1 MPLNAWWLARIA
13 WIDPVNVPA
22 FLKMKIQTEIS
33 LASWGDPLIL
43 RDKINRA
50 VRDSRRRST
59 RARQLNQ
66 DQHEQQD
73 KKQFYDWIPHLLN
86 DPQYYLPL

>member
-1 MPLNAWWLARIA
+1 
-13 WIDPVNVPA
+13 
-22 FLKMKIQTEIS
+22 MKIQTEIS
-33 LASWGDPLIL
+33 LASRGDPLIL

-59 RARQLNQ
+59 RAWQRNQ

-73 KKQFYDWIPHLLN
+73 KKQTYD
-86 DPQYYLPL
+86 